1 MSRPMPSSTL
11 PTPDPR
17 LIEAQADLDAFCAR
31 LQDADYVTVDTEFM
45 RESTYWPRL
54 CLVQLADAGAARA
67 VDALAPGLDL
77 TPVWRLLAS
86 PVPKVMH
93 AARQDIEIFFHMGGV
108 IPEPLLDTQVG
119 AMVCGFGDQAA
130 YDTLVKHFAGRRL
143 DKRARFADWSR
154 RPLPERQ
161 IDYALGDVVWLRAV
175 YEGLSAALRRNGRA
189 DWVEEEEAVL
199 LDPETYRLDPD
210 HAWKRLK
217 TRSADPAYLA
227 VIRAVAAW
235 REREAQR
242 LDLPRNRV
250 LRDDAL
256 LDVAAQ
262 APADA
267 DALAQ
272 CRGVSRGLAAGRLGP
287 GLLAAVAEGKAVPPA
302 ERPQPAPQRERPRGA
317 GPAMELLRVLLKA
330 RVEHEGVAQKLVASS
345 EDLEEL
351 AGGAEDGRLLRGW
364 RRELFGADA
373 RRLLRGELAL
383 TLERGRVVVSERP
396 QLRRQ
401 AERGGE
407 RGQAA
412 LDLRAQEIPV
422 DG

>member
-1 MSRPMPSSTL
+1 MPSSTL

-31 LQDADYVTVDTEFM
+31 LQEADYVTVDTEFM
-45 RESTYWPRL
+45 RDATYWPKL
-54 CLVQLADAGAARA
+54 CLVQLADGETARA
-67 VDALAPGLDL
+67 VDVLAPGLDL
-77 TPVWRLLAS
+77 APLWRLLAS
-86 PVPKVMH
+86 PVTKVMH
-93 AARQDIEIFFHMGGV
+93 AARQDIEIFFHMGDI

-143 DKRARFADWSR
+143 DKRARFADWAR
-154 RPLPERQ
+154 RPLPDRQ
-161 IDYALGDVVWLRAV
+161 IDYALADVTWLRAV
-175 YEGLSAALRRNGRA
+175 YEGLATELRRNGRA

-199 LDPETYRLDPD
+199 LDPETYRLDPE

-217 TRSADPAYLA
+217 TRSADSAYLA
-227 VIRAVAAW
+227 LVQAVAAW

-267 DALAQ
+267 EALAH
-272 CRGVSRGLAAGRLGP
+272 CRGVTRGMASGRLGP
-287 GLLAAVAEGKAVPPA
+287 GLLAAVAEGKAVAP
-302 ERPQPAPQRERPRGA
+302 EDRPQPALQRERPRGV

-330 RVEHEGVAQKLVASS
+330 RVEGEGVAQKLVASS
-345 EDLEEL
+345 DELEDL
-351 AGGAEDGRLLRGW
+351 AGGAEDGPLLRGW
-364 RRELFGADA
+364 RRELFGEDA
-373 RRLLRGELAL
+373 QRLLRGELAL
-383 TLERGRVVVSERP
+383 TLKRGRVVVSELP
-396 QLRRQ
+396 
-401 AERGGE
+401 
-407 RGQAA
+407 
-412 LDLRAQEIPV
+412 
-422 DG
+422 

>member
-1 MSRPMPSSTL
+1 MSPPMPSSTL
-11 PTPDPR
+11 PVPDPR
-17 LIEAQADLDAFCAR
+17 LIDAQADLDAFCAR
-31 LQDADYVTVDTEFM
+31 LQEADYVTVDTEFM
-45 RESTYWPRL
+45 RESTYWPQL
-54 CLVQLADAGAARA
+54 CLIQLADAGAARA

-77 TPVWRLLAS
+77 APVWRLLAS

-93 AARQDIEIFFHMGGV
+93 AARQDIEIFFHKGGV

-143 DKRARFADWSR
+143 DKRARFADWAR
-154 RPLPERQ
+154 RPLPDRQ
-161 IDYALGDVVWLRAV
+161 IDYALADVIWLRAV
-175 YEGLSAALRRNGRA
+175 YEGLAAELRRNGRA
-189 DWVEEEEAVL
+189 DWVEEEEVVL
-199 LDPETYRLDPD
+199 LSPETYRLDPD

-217 TRSADPAYLA
+217 TRSADPAFLA
-227 VIRAVAAW
+227 VVRAVAAW

-267 DALAQ
+267 DALAH
-272 CRGVSRGLAAGRLGP
+272 CRGVTRGMANGRLGP
-287 GLLAAVAEGKAVPPA
+287 GLLAAIADGKAVSP
-302 ERPQPAPQRERPRGA
+302 EDRPQPAPQRERPKGV

-345 EDLEEL
+345 DDLEDL
-351 AGGAEDGRLLRGW
+351 AGGAEDGPLLHGW
-364 RRELFGADA
+364 RWELFGADA
-373 RRLLRGELAL
+373 QRLLRGELAL
-383 TLERGRVVVSERP
+383 TLERGRVAV
-396 QLRRQ
+396 RQ
-401 AERGGE
+401 TK
-407 RGQAA
+407 Q
-412 LDLRAQEIPV
+412 
-422 DG
+422 

>member
-1 MSRPMPSSTL
+1 MPSPTL

-31 LQDADYVTVDTEFM
+31 LQEADYVTVDTEFM
-45 RESTYWPRL
+45 RDATYWPKL
-54 CLVQLADAGAARA
+54 CLVQLADGETARA

-77 TPVWRLLAS
+77 APLWRLLVS
-86 PVPKVMH
+86 PVTKVMH

-143 DKRARFADWSR
+143 DKRARFADWAR
-154 RPLPERQ
+154 RPLADRQ
-161 IDYALGDVVWLRAV
+161 IDYALADVTWLRAV
-175 YEGLSAALRRNGRA
+175 YEGLATELRRNGRA

-217 TRSADPAYLA
+217 TRSADAAYLA
-227 VIRAVAAW
+227 VVQAVAAW

-267 DALAQ
+267 EALAH
-272 CRGVSRGLAAGRLGP
+272 CRGVTRGMASGRLGP
-287 GLLAAVAEGKAVPPA
+287 GLLAAVAEGKAVAP
-302 ERPQPAPQRERPRGA
+302 EDRPQPAPQRERPKGV

-330 RVEHEGVAQKLVASS
+330 RVEGEGVAQKLVASS
-345 EDLEEL
+345 EELEDL
-351 AGGAEDGRLLRGW
+351 AGGAEDGPLLRGW
-364 RRELFGADA
+364 RRELFGEDA
-373 RRLLRGELAL
+373 QRLLRGELAL
-383 TLERGRVVVSERP
+383 TLKRGRVVVSELP
-396 QLRRQ
+396 
-401 AERGGE
+401 
-407 RGQAA
+407 
-412 LDLRAQEIPV
+412 
-422 DG
+422 

>member
-1 MSRPMPSSTL
+1 MSPPMPSSTL

-31 LQDADYVTVDTEFM
+31 LQEADYVTVDTEFM
-45 RESTYWPRL
+45 RDATYWPKL
-54 CLVQLADAGAARA
+54 CLVQLANGETARA

-77 TPVWRLLAS
+77 APLWRLLDS
-86 PVPKVMH
+86 PVTKVMH

-143 DKRARFADWSR
+143 DKRARFADWAR
-154 RPLPERQ
+154 RPLPDRQ
-161 IDYALGDVVWLRAV
+161 IDYALADVTWLRAV
-175 YEGLSAALRRNGRA
+175 YEGLATELRRNGRA

-210 HAWKRLK
+210 RAWKRLK
-217 TRSADPAYLA
+217 TRSTDSAYLA
-227 VIRAVAAW
+227 LVQAVAAW

-267 DALAQ
+267 EALAH
-272 CRGVSRGLAAGRLGP
+272 CRGVTRGMASGRLGP
-287 GLLAAVAEGKAVPPA
+287 GLLAAVAEGKAVAP
-302 ERPQPAPQRERPRGA
+302 EDRPQPAPQRERPKGV

-330 RVEHEGVAQKLVASS
+330 RVEHEGVAQKLVATSDEL
-345 EDLEEL
+345 EDL
-351 AGGAEDGRLLRGW
+351 AGGAEDGPLLRGW
-364 RRELFGADA
+364 RRELFGEDA
-373 RRLLRGELAL
+373 QRLLRGELAL
-383 TLERGRVVVSERP
+383 TLKRGRVVVSELP
-396 QLRRQ
+396 
-401 AERGGE
+401 
-407 RGQAA
+407 
-412 LDLRAQEIPV
+412 
-422 DG
+422 

>member
-1 MSRPMPSSTL
+1 MPSSTS
-11 PTPDPR
+11 PTPDPHP
-17 LIEAQADLDAFCAR
+17 IDTQAELEAFCAR

-45 RESTYWPRL
+45 RESTYWPQL
-54 CLVQLADAGAARA
+54 CLIQLADAETARA
-67 VDALAPGLDL
+67 VDTLAPGLDL
-77 TPVWRLLAS
+77 KPVWQLLAS

-161 IDYALGDVVWLRAV
+161 IDYALADVVWLRAV
-175 YEGLSAALRRNGRA
+175 YEGLAGELRRNGRA

-199 LDPETYRLDPD
+199 LDPETYRLDPE

-217 TRSADPAYLA
+217 TRSGDPAYLA

-267 DALAQ
+267 DALAH
-272 CRGVSRGLAAGRLGP
+272 CRGVTRGMANGRLGP
-287 GLLAAVAEGKAVPPA
+287 GLLAAVAEGKAVPP
-302 ERPQPAPQRERPRGA
+302 EDRPQPAPQRERPRGV

-345 EDLEEL
+345 EDLEDL
-351 AGGAEDGRLLRGW
+351 AGGAEDGPLLRGW

-373 RRLLRGELAL
+373 QRLLRGELAL
-383 TLERGRVVVSERP
+383 TLKRGRVEVSELP
-396 QLRRQ
+396 
-401 AERGGE
+401 
-407 RGQAA
+407 
-412 LDLRAQEIPV
+412 
-422 DG
+422 

>member
-1 MSRPMPSSTL
+1 MPSSTL

-31 LQDADYVTVDTEFM
+31 LQEADYVTVDTEFM
-45 RESTYWPRL
+45 RDATYWPKL
-54 CLVQLADAGAARA
+54 CLVQLADGETARA

-77 TPVWRLLAS
+77 APLWRLLAS
-86 PVPKVMH
+86 PVTKVMH

-143 DKRARFADWSR
+143 DKRARFADWAR
-154 RPLPERQ
+154 RPLPDRQ
-161 IDYALGDVVWLRAV
+161 IDYALADVTWLRAV
-175 YEGLSAALRRNGRA
+175 YEGLATELRRNGRA

-199 LDPETYRLDPD
+199 LDPETYRLDPE

-217 TRSADPAYLA
+217 TRSADSAYLA
-227 VIRAVAAW
+227 LVQAVAAW

-267 DALAQ
+267 EALAH
-272 CRGVSRGLAAGRLGP
+272 CRGVTRGMASGRLGP
-287 GLLAAVAEGKAVPPA
+287 GLLAAVAEGKAVAP
-302 ERPQPAPQRERPRGA
+302 EDRPQPALQRERPRGV

-330 RVEHEGVAQKLVASS
+330 RVEGEGVAQKLVASS
-345 EDLEEL
+345 DELEDL
-351 AGGAEDGRLLRGW
+351 AGGAEDGPLLRGW
-364 RRELFGADA
+364 RRELFGEDA
-373 RRLLRGELAL
+373 QRLLRGELAL
-383 TLERGRVVVSERP
+383 TLKRGRVVVSELP
-396 QLRRQ
+396 
-401 AERGGE
+401 
-407 RGQAA
+407 
-412 LDLRAQEIPV
+412 
-422 DG
+422 

>member
-1 MSRPMPSSTL
+1 MPSSTS
-11 PTPDPR
+11 PTPDPH
-17 LIEAQADLDAFCAR
+17 LIDAQAELEGVCAR
-31 LQDADYVTVDTEFM
+31 LQEADYVTVDTEFM
-45 RESTYWPRL
+45 RESTYWPQL
-54 CLVQLADAGAARA
+54 CLIQLADAETARA
-67 VDALAPGLDL
+67 VDTLAPGLDL
-77 TPVWRLLAS
+77 KPVWRLLAS

-161 IDYALGDVVWLRAV
+161 IDYALADVVWLRAV
-175 YEGLSAALRRNGRA
+175 YEGLAGELRRNGRA

-199 LDPETYRLDPD
+199 LDPETYRLAPEQ
-210 HAWKRLK
+210 AWKRLK
-217 TRSADPAYLA
+217 TRSADAAYLA
-227 VIRAVAAW
+227 VVQAVAAW

-267 DALAQ
+267 EALAH
-272 CRGVSRGLAAGRLGP
+272 CRGITRGMATGRLGP
-287 GLLAAVAEGKAVPPA
+287 GLLASVAEGKAVAP
-302 ERPQPAPQRERPRGA
+302 EDRPKPEPQRERPKGI

-345 EDLEEL
+345 EDLEDL
-351 AGGAEDGRLLRGW
+351 AGGAEDGPLMRGW
-364 RRELFGADA
+364 RKELFGADA
-373 RRLLRGELAL
+373 QRLLRGELAL
-383 TLERGRVVVSERP
+383 TVKRGRVVVSELP
-396 QLRRQ
+396 
-401 AERGGE
+401 
-407 RGQAA
+407 
-412 LDLRAQEIPV
+412 
-422 DG
+422 

>member
-1 MSRPMPSSTL
+1 MPSSTS

-17 LIEAQADLDAFCAR
+17 PIEAQADLDAFCAR
-31 LQDADYVTVDTEFM
+31 LQEADYVTVDTEFM
-45 RESTYWPRL
+45 RDATYWPKL
-54 CLVQLADAGAARA
+54 CLIQLADAETARA

-77 TPVWRLLAS
+77 KPVWRLLAS

-108 IPEPLLDTQVG
+108 IPEPLLDTQVA

-143 DKRARFADWSR
+143 DKRARFADWGR
-154 RPLPERQ
+154 RPLPDRQ
-161 IDYALGDVVWLRAV
+161 IDYALADVVWLRPV
-175 YEGLSAALRRNGRA
+175 YEGLVAELRRNGRA

-199 LDPETYRLDPD
+199 LDPETYRLDPV

-217 TRSADPAYLA
+217 TRSADPSYLA
-227 VIRAVAAW
+227 VVQAVAAW

-267 DALAQ
+267 DALAH
-272 CRGVSRGLAAGRLGP
+272 CRAVTRGMATGRLGP
-287 GLLAAVAEGKAVPPA
+287 GLLAAVAEGKAVAP
-302 ERPQPAPQRERPRGA
+302 EDRPKPEPQRDRPKGI

-330 RVEHEGVAQKLVASS
+330 RVEHEGVAQKLVASA
-345 EDLEEL
+345 EDLEDL
-351 AGGAEDGRLLRGW
+351 AGGAEDGPLMQGW
-364 RRELFGADA
+364 RKDLFGADA
-373 RRLLRGELAL
+373 QRLLRGELAL
-383 TLERGRVVVSERP
+383 TVKRGRVVVSE
-396 QLRRQ
+396 L
-401 AERGGE
+401 
-407 RGQAA
+407 
-412 LDLRAQEIPV
+412 L
-422 DG
+422 

>member
-1 MSRPMPSSTL
+1 MPSSTL

-45 RESTYWPRL
+45 RDATYWPKL
-54 CLVQLADAGAARA
+54 CLLQLADGEAARA
-67 VDALAPGLDL
+67 VDTLAPGLDL
-77 TPVWRLLAS
+77 APVWRLLAA

-143 DKRARFADWSR
+143 DKRARFADWAR
-154 RPLPERQ
+154 RPLPDRQ
-161 IDYALGDVVWLRAV
+161 IDYALADVTWLRAV
-175 YEGLSAALRRNGRA
+175 YEGLMAELRRNDRA
-189 DWVEEEEAVL
+189 DWVVEEEAVL

-210 HAWKRLK
+210 RAWKRLK
-217 TRSADPAYLA
+217 TRSTDPGYLA
-227 VIRAVAAW
+227 VVRAVAAW

-262 APADA
+262 APGDA
-267 DALAQ
+267 GALAQ
-272 CRGVSRGLAAGRLGP
+272 CRGVTQGMAAGRLGP
-287 GLLAAVAEGKAVPPA
+287 GLLAAVAEGRAVAP
-302 ERPQPAPQRERPRGA
+302 EDRPQPAPQRERPRGI

-330 RVEHEGVAQKLVASS
+330 RVEHEGVAQKLVASA
-345 EDLEEL
+345 EDLEDL
-351 AGGAEDGRLLRGW
+351 AGGAEDGPLLRGW
-364 RRELFGADA
+364 RKELFGADA
-373 RRLLRGELAL
+373 QRLLRGELAL
-383 TLERGRVVVSERP
+383 TVKRGRVVVSE
-396 QLRRQ
+396 
-401 AERGGE
+401 
-407 RGQAA
+407 
-412 LDLRAQEIPV
+412 IV
-422 DG
+422 

>member
-1 MSRPMPSSTL
+1 MPSSTL

-31 LQDADYVTVDTEFM
+31 LQEADYVTVDTEFM
-45 RESTYWPRL
+45 RDATYWPKL
-54 CLVQLADAGAARA
+54 CLVQLANGETARA

-77 TPVWRLLAS
+77 APLWRLLAS
-86 PVPKVMH
+86 PVTKVMH

-143 DKRARFADWSR
+143 DKRARFADWAR
-154 RPLPERQ
+154 RPLPDRQ
-161 IDYALGDVVWLRAV
+161 IDYALADVIWLRAV
-175 YEGLSAALRRNGRA
+175 YEGLATELRRNGRA

-199 LDPETYRLDPD
+199 LDPETYRLDPE

-217 TRSADPAYLA
+217 TRSADSAYLA
-227 VIRAVAAW
+227 LVQAVAAW

-267 DALAQ
+267 EALAH
-272 CRGVSRGLAAGRLGP
+272 CRGVTRGMASGRLGP
-287 GLLAAVAEGKAVPPA
+287 GLLAAVAEGKAVAP
-302 ERPQPAPQRERPRGA
+302 EDRPQPALQRERPRGV

-330 RVEHEGVAQKLVASS
+330 RVEGEGVAQKLVASS
-345 EDLEEL
+345 DELEDL
-351 AGGAEDGRLLRGW
+351 AGGAEDGPLLRGW
-364 RRELFGADA
+364 RRELFGEDA
-373 RRLLRGELAL
+373 QRLLRGELAL
-383 TLERGRVVVSERP
+383 TLKRGRVVVSELP
-396 QLRRQ
+396 
-401 AERGGE
+401 
-407 RGQAA
+407 
-412 LDLRAQEIPV
+412 
-422 DG
+422 

>member
-1 MSRPMPSSTL
+1 MPSSTL

-17 LIEAQADLDAFCAR
+17 LIEAQADLDAFCVR
-31 LQDADYVTVDTEFM
+31 LQEADYVTVDTEFM
-45 RESTYWPRL
+45 RDATYWPKL
-54 CLVQLADAGAARA
+54 CLVQLADGETARA

-77 TPVWRLLAS
+77 APLWRLLAS
-86 PVPKVMH
+86 PVTKVMH

-143 DKRARFADWSR
+143 DKRARFADWAR
-154 RPLPERQ
+154 RPLPDRQ
-161 IDYALGDVVWLRAV
+161 IDYALADVTWLRAV
-175 YEGLSAALRRNGRA
+175 YEGLATELRRNGRA

-199 LDPETYRLDPD
+199 LDPETYRLDPE

-217 TRSADPAYLA
+217 TRSADSAYLA
-227 VIRAVAAW
+227 LVQAVAAW

-267 DALAQ
+267 EALAH
-272 CRGVSRGLAAGRLGP
+272 CRGVTRGMASGRLGP
-287 GLLAAVAEGKAVPPA
+287 GLLAAVAEGKAVAP
-302 ERPQPAPQRERPRGA
+302 EDRPQPALQRERPRGV

-330 RVEHEGVAQKLVASS
+330 RVEGEGVAQKLVASS
-345 EDLEEL
+345 DELEDL
-351 AGGAEDGRLLRGW
+351 AGGAEDGPLLRGW
-364 RRELFGADA
+364 RRELFGEDA
-373 RRLLRGELAL
+373 QRLLRGELAL
-383 TLERGRVVVSERP
+383 TLKRGRVVVSELP
-396 QLRRQ
+396 
-401 AERGGE
+401 
-407 RGQAA
+407 
-412 LDLRAQEIPV
+412 
-422 DG
+422 

>member
-1 MSRPMPSSTL
+1 MPSSTL

-31 LQDADYVTVDTEFM
+31 LQEADYVTVDTEFM
-45 RESTYWPRL
+45 RDATYWPKL
-54 CLVQLADAGAARA
+54 CLVQLANGEMARA

-77 TPVWRLLAS
+77 APLWRLLAS
-86 PVPKVMH
+86 PVTKVMH

-143 DKRARFADWSR
+143 DKRARFADWAR
-154 RPLPERQ
+154 RPLPDRQ
-161 IDYALGDVVWLRAV
+161 IDYALADVTWLRAV
-175 YEGLSAALRRNGRA
+175 YEGLATELRRNGRA

-199 LDPETYRLDPD
+199 LDPETYRLDPE

-217 TRSADPAYLA
+217 TRSADAAYLA
-227 VIRAVAAW
+227 VVQAVAAW

-267 DALAQ
+267 EALAH
-272 CRGVSRGLAAGRLGP
+272 CRGVTRGMASGRLGP
-287 GLLAAVAEGKAVPPA
+287 GLLAAVAEGKAVAP
-302 ERPQPAPQRERPRGA
+302 EDRPQPAPQRERPRGV

-330 RVEHEGVAQKLVASS
+330 RVEGEGVAQKLVASS
-345 EDLEEL
+345 EELEDL
-351 AGGAEDGRLLRGW
+351 AGGAEDGPLLRGW
-364 RRELFGADA
+364 RRELFGEDA
-373 RRLLRGELAL
+373 QRLLRGELAL
-383 TLERGRVVVSERP
+383 TLKRGRVVVSELP
-396 QLRRQ
+396 
-401 AERGGE
+401 
-407 RGQAA
+407 
-412 LDLRAQEIPV
+412 
-422 DG
+422 